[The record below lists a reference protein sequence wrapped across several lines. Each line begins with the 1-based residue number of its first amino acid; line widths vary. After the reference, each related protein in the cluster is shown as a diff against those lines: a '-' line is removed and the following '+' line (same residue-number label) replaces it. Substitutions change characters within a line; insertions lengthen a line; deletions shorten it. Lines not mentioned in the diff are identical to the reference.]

1 MNCPNCGNE
10 VNGDVCQFCGVA
22 LQTQAPARV
31 KADKL
36 GSWAI
41 IMAFF
46 MPVIGLVL
54 GILAVCFAPKRND
67 YQLRVDGIKA
77 IVMSVVVA
85 IVWYLLI
92 RVLLM
97 VGVALPFILSGS
109 GV

>member
-10 VNGDVCQFCGVA
+10 VKGDYCQFCGVSLRA
-22 LQTQAPARV
+22 QAPARV

-36 GSWAI
+36 GNWAML
-41 IMAFF
+41 MAFF
-46 MPVIGLVL
+46 MPVVGLVL

-67 YQLRVDGIKA
+67 DQLKSDGIKA
-77 IVMSVVVA
+77 IVISVVVT

-97 VGVALPFILSGS
+97 LGVALPFILSGS